1 MKSMY
6 TGENYERH
14 AAELCLRLA
23 LKKLE
28 EENYELAAHRAEEAI
43 RSIKE
48 LREIKKPTDA
58 GTSIGNGY

>member
-1 MKSMY
+1 MEKVY
-6 TGENYERH
+6 QGEQYERH

-28 EENYELAAHRAEEAI
+28 EEDFELASHRTEEAI

-48 LREIKKPTDA
+48 LQKIKKA
-58 GTSIGNGY
+58 N

>member
-1 MKSMY
+1 MRNIYK
-6 TGENYERH
+6 GEKYERH

-28 EENYELAAHRAEEAI
+28 EEDFELAIHRAEEAI

-48 LREIKKPTDA
+48 LQQIKKPIDE
-58 GTSIGNGY
+58 GTSTGK